1 MYQVNLYSHVSYDP
15 FYIYQGSYQVLNDQK
30 KENGNLLAKFKDF
43 EMSKDVYNEEKGKSS
58 EVCLFWA
65 EKSFVAGQCLYKI
78 VEFHLNYPDP
88 WCFIC
93 QGVFQC
99 IFLCRA
105 DNLTSS

>member
-1 MYQVNLYSHVSYDP
+1 MIP
-15 FYIYQGSYQVLNDQK
+15 FTSYQVLNDQK
-30 KENGNLLAKFKDF
+30 KENGNLLAKFKDL
-43 EMSKDVYNEEKGKSS
+43 EMSKNVYKAIEEKEKSS
-58 EVCLFWA
+58 EVSLFWA

-88 WCFIC
+88 RCFIC